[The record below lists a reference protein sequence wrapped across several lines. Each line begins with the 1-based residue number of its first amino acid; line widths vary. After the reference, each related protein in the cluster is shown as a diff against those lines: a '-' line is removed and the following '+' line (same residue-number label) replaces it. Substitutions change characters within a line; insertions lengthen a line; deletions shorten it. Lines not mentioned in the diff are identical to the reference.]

1 MKPDLRFHIYA
12 AKSGAE
18 LAIGPG
24 KIALL
29 EAIAQT
35 GSITAA
41 AKTLGMSYR
50 RAWLLVEETNRCL
63 AQPAVQAAAG
73 GQRGGGAALTASA
86 QEFVRRYRAIERQV
100 QTDVAS
106 DLEPMLGSVPPH
118 QHKPEKSH
126 SG

>member
-12 AKSGAE
+12 AKSGAA

-24 KIALL
+24 KVALL

-41 AKTLGMSYR
+41 AKELGMSYR
-50 RAWLLVEETNRCL
+50 RAWILVDETNRCL
-63 AQPAVQAAAG
+63 AQPAVEAAAG

-86 QEFVRRYRAIERQV
+86 QEFVRRYRAIERQL
-100 QTDVAS
+100 QTRVAS
-106 DLEPMLGSVPPH
+106 DLEPMLGSVPA
-118 QHKPEKSH
+118 HKRKPARSH
-126 SG
+126 PG